1 MKNEL
6 DIAKLMDQLYGE
18 GDAEG
23 QGEQAFLAE
32 NPELADELAEL
43 KGLREE
49 LYSFHEMDLPA
60 APVFPLAAAAS
71 APKLKVLRWPM
82 RIAAAVAL
90 LLLGFLLGN
99 KVQVRMDDGELAFSL
114 GSKPKQVQAISP
126 ESVLA
131 VNSKLSSA
139 DTQSIQLLVREE
151 LALYHQL
158 MEKTITQAQYNLRHD
173 NQERLKSLQNEF
185 QQELMA
191 MNTTQRREL
200 EAILAKNQEASLVSL
215 VRNLEEV
222 QTQNQGKLKW
232 IIQQGFVDWNVR
244 READLERIREE
255 FNRVYTEVSFQKTEQ
270 DKLNRAIIQRVDN

>member
-23 QGEQAFLAE
+23 QDEQAFLAE
-32 NPELADELAEL
+32 NPELAAELSEL

-60 APVFPLAAAAS
+60 APIFPLAAVAS
-71 APKLKVLRWPM
+71 TPKLKVLRWPM
-82 RIAAAVAL
+82 RIAAALAL
-90 LLLGFLLGN
+90 LVLGFLLGN

-114 GSKPKQVQAISP
+114 GSKPKPVQVISP
-126 ESVLA
+126 EPVLA

-158 MEKTITQAQYNLRHD
+158 MKKTITQAQYNLRHD

>member
-23 QGEQAFLAE
+23 QDEQAFLAE
-32 NPELADELAEL
+32 NPALADELAEL

-49 LYSFHEMDLPA
+49 LYSFHEVDLPA
-60 APVFPLAAAAS
+60 GPIFPLATAPQ
-71 APKLKVLRWPM
+71 PKLKVLRWPT

-90 LLLGFLLGN
+90 LMLGFLLGN
-99 KVQVRMDDGELAFSL
+99 KVQVRMDHGELAFSL
-114 GSKPKQVQAISP
+114 GTKPSTEPVILQEPALST
-126 ESVLA
+126 
-131 VNSKLSSA
+131 NNKLSTA
-139 DTQSIQLLVREE
+139 DTQSIQFLVREE

-158 MEKTITQAQYNLRHD
+158 MEKTITQAQFNLRQD
-173 NQERLKSLQNEF
+173 NQERLKNLQNEF

-191 MNTTQRREL
+191 LNSSQRREL
-200 EAILAKNQEASLVSL
+200 EAILAKTQEAGLVSL
-215 VRNLEEV
+215 VRNLEDV
-222 QTQNQGKLKW
+222 QAENQGKLKW

-255 FNRVYTEVSFQKTEQ
+255 FSRVYTEVSYQKNEQ

>member
-1 MKNEL
+1 
-6 DIAKLMDQLYGE
+6 
-18 GDAEG
+18 
-23 QGEQAFLAE
+23 
-32 NPELADELAEL
+32 
-43 KGLREE
+43 
-49 LYSFHEMDLPA
+49 
-60 APVFPLAAAAS
+60 
-71 APKLKVLRWPM
+71 
-82 RIAAAVAL
+82 
-90 LLLGFLLGN
+90 
-99 KVQVRMDDGELAFSL
+99 MDDGELAFSL
-114 GSKPKQVQAISP
+114 GSKPKPVQVISP
-126 ESVLA
+126 EPVLA

-158 MEKTITQAQYNLRHD
+158 MKKTITQAQYNLRHD